1 MVKTHF
7 LRYNYYMENK
17 EKLRHELKKKIK
29 SMNEEELIDFVL
41 NNEIELNWYKEQLE
55 LLKKQRFSGTGEKV
69 VNGQLNLF
77 NEVEDIADHSQEE
90 VIEEEVVVKKKRKKT
105 KETDYSRLPV
115 IIKEHKL
122 EDDKCEICGNKLKQL
137 APQIIDELMYEPAR
151 FYIVRHIVYEYICT
165 ECTENNEKAEII
177 IAKGE
182 PNRLIKGSIVTPSV
196 VAGIAF
202 NKYVSGTPL
211 YRQEQEL
218 KRKRLMISRATM
230 SNWLM
235 RSSKLLEPIYDKMI
249 EELRTQRHLHM
260 DETTVTVLEDRKDRQ
275 KSYMWMMAS
284 GKHEENKCVI
294 YSYHENREYGY
305 ATELLGEGYKGSI
318 HSDGYEAYHKL
329 NGVTVMGCMA
339 HMRRYFVEAMEV
351 NPLHKEAKNLNG
363 KRLQEYCQ
371 SHPSYGNIVHIV
383 DEIRKL
389 FRYEKTYVEQGYDEK
404 EIEKRRQEE
413 QKPIL
418 DELFTY
424 IRERESEYASKSK
437 MGKAITYA
445 LNQKEYLMNYLTDGK
460 AEISNNRG
468 ERYIKPFVMGR
479 KAWLFSKT
487 KSGAKMSSNYYSLI
501 ESAKENNL
509 DIQKYLTYVLEMIKE
524 NGKSVD
530 YDKLMPYS
538 KDIPEHI
545 RVK

>member
-177 IAKGE
+177 IAEGE

-211 YRQEQEL
+211 Y
-218 KRKRLMISRATM
+218 
-230 SNWLM
+230 
-235 RSSKLLEPIYDKMI
+235 
-249 EELRTQRHLHM
+249 
-260 DETTVTVLEDRKDRQ
+260 
-275 KSYMWMMAS
+275 
-284 GKHEENKCVI
+284 
-294 YSYHENREYGY
+294 
-305 ATELLGEGYKGSI
+305 
-318 HSDGYEAYHKL
+318 
-329 NGVTVMGCMA
+329 
-339 HMRRYFVEAMEV
+339 
-351 NPLHKEAKNLNG
+351 
-363 KRLQEYCQ
+363 
-371 SHPSYGNIVHIV
+371 
-383 DEIRKL
+383 
-389 FRYEKTYVEQGYDEK
+389 
-404 EIEKRRQEE
+404 
-413 QKPIL
+413 
-418 DELFTY
+418 
-424 IRERESEYASKSK
+424 
-437 MGKAITYA
+437 
-445 LNQKEYLMNYLTDGK
+445 
-460 AEISNNRG
+460 
-468 ERYIKPFVMGR
+468 
-479 KAWLFSKT
+479 
-487 KSGAKMSSNYYSLI
+487 
-501 ESAKENNL
+501 
-509 DIQKYLTYVLEMIKE
+509 
-524 NGKSVD
+524 
-530 YDKLMPYS
+530 
-538 KDIPEHI
+538 
-545 RVK
+545 